1 SQKLRDPTFFEGT
14 EEQLAK
20 TPFRM
25 AESLIS
31 FALPDD
37 YHSPFRHDPQTQGT
51 VAGLIDQMSF
61 LSAYIA
67 PWNVG
72 KYLGAGA
79 TAMKFVKAG
88 GLVNMATSRGAESR
102 RDYLQ
107 KGVDSNTDLKMGAIE
122 GIGGNF
128 FSILILYMILSF
140 WGKPFLKAIYTRII
154 DTMNKML

>member
-1 SQKLRDPTFFEGT
+1 
-14 EEQLAK
+14 
-20 TPFRM
+20 
-25 AESLIS
+25 
-31 FALPDD
+31 
-37 YHSPFRHDPQTQGT
+37 
-51 VAGLIDQMSF
+51 MSF
-61 LSAYIA
+61 LAAYIA

-102 RDYLQ
+102 RDYPQ
-107 KGVDSNTDLKMGAIE
+107 KGVDSSTALKMGAIE

-154 DTMNKML
+154 DTMNKMLSKIDFIITSSIAWIIAWAIPLTYREVIYFEL